1 MSAIHVDQE
10 PKFDAAHMEF
20 EEKPADYAQELGA
33 PQQDH
38 VIDTQVE
45 KRIKRK
51 IDARLLPILGLM
63 YTFSLSDRTNL
74 GGARISGL
82 DQAVDLEVGNRAST
96 IILVFYV
103 GYVIFELPSNIVL
116 KKLGAANWL
125 SFLGVAWGVISL
137 GVGFSKNWGTVAVLR
152 VLLGVLEAAAV
163 GFQPEQTSLTDFD
176 FRRIAVFFMTASFLS
191 SFSNILAYGLTQIAS
206 NPELDGWKW
215 IFIVEGALT
224 IGLAILA
231 RFIIVDFPEST
242 RNKFLTPDE
251 VRVVTNRLLAE
262 RGTAEGGKVTWKVIK
277 ETVLDWQVW
286 TMYADEWGLQRFS
299 ACVYM
304 SGSCGTYG
312 FLFFLPL
319 ILRKG
324 LGYSQSLSFCLTA
337 PPAAVAVIYALTISW
352 AADKYRIRGPFILMH
367 CVLGIVGLCMIGFLD
382 PPTPRYIGSFLGEC
396 GTNGLIVTGLAWG
409 QNNVRGDA
417 KRSVATAIQV
427 MMAAVGGIYSA
438 LVFRQQDAPNY
449 VPGLVATGAL
459 MLLAAVLTLITC
471 PLLIR
476 ANRKADRGEK
486 VIEGAPDFRYT
497 W

>member
-10 PKFDAAHMEF
+10 PKFNAAHMEF

-33 PQQDH
+33 PQQDF

-51 IDARLLPILGLM
+51 IDARLLPILGMM
-63 YTFSLSDRTNL
+63 YTFSLIDRTNV

-82 DQAVDLEVGNRAST
+82 DEAVDLDVGNRAST

-125 SFLGVAWGVISL
+125 SFLGVAWGLISL
-137 GVGFSKNWGTVAVLR
+137 GIGFSKNWGTVAVLR
-152 VLLGVLEAAAV
+152 VLLGILEAGLFPGCIYLISAWYRRYEV
-163 GFQPEQTSLTDFD
+163 QK
-176 FRRIAVFFMTASFLS
+176 RIAVFFMTASFLS

-215 IFIVEGALT
+215 IFIVEGAIT
-224 IGLAILA
+224 VGLAIMA
-231 RFIIVDFPEST
+231 RFIIVDFPESP

-262 RGTAEGGKVTWKVIK
+262 RGTAEGGKVSWKVIR

-286 TMYADEWGLQRFS
+286 TI

-319 ILRKG
+319 ILRNG

-337 PPAAVAVIYALTISW
+337 PPAAVAVIYALGISW
-352 AADKYRIRGPFILMH
+352 AADKYRVRGPFILMH
-367 CVLGIVGLCMIGFLD
+367 CALGIVGLCMIGFLD

-459 MLLAAVLTLITC
+459 ILLAGVLTLITC

-486 VIEGAPDFRYT
+486 VIEGAADFRYT